1 MFERHKRLER
11 CSLRL
16 PARLQLQR
24 RWIVRMRGLHR
35 RAIKGT
41 DALSKCI
48 PEYGADRKTNGG
60 SDSIAFAPSV

>member
-1 MFERHKRLER
+1 
-11 CSLRL
+11 
-16 PARLQLQR
+16 
-24 RWIVRMRGLHR
+24 MRGLHR